1 MRKTIGLIALPI
13 IGILLVLGAFI
24 SIPQVSA
31 ADLNTC
37 KVELRE
43 ESTYSRLLLSAKLPA
58 TESFAQ
64 FPTNVWSLEL
74 PLLPQTL
81 GRKSKDS
88 HPDYGKRGF
97 IIQVFDSYIGGA
109 TGFGAGGAAGMIIGV
124 LVTRVLCHGDCGE
137 GPPVVVGLGAVVG
150 AALGDLLGSPTVL
163 YYKNHRRV
171 SWFGLFLG
179 AAAPVVIGT
188 GLSVAMETPKPALV
202 SLMLSPAGTV
212 AAWYAMLRK

>member
-1 MRKTIGLIALPI
+1 MRKTTGLIALPI
-13 IGILLVLGAFI
+13 IGIFLVLGAFI

-31 ADLNTC
+31 SDLNTC

-74 PLLPQTL
+74 PFLPKTL
-81 GRKSKDS
+81 GSKSKDS
-88 HPDYGKRGF
+88 QPDYGKRGF
-97 IIQVFDSYIGGA
+97 IHQVLDSYIGG
-109 TGFGAGGAAGMIIGV
+109 TVGFGVGFLAGGFMSGV
-124 LVTRVLCHGDCGE
+124 LFYRDTESVGVPVLFVMSAVGCG
-137 GPPVVVGLGAVVG
+137 VLGNM
-150 AALGDLLGSPTVL
+150 LGSSTLL

-171 SWFGLFLG
+171 SWFKLFLG
-179 AAAPVVIGT
+179 AAAPVVITT
-188 GLSVAMETPKPALV
+188 GLAIATENPGLAIAGPI
-202 SLMLSPAGTV
+202 LSPAGTV